1 MRNQTDT
8 SRFAYEKIMRPGGR
22 DNIWKKI
29 ILCLE
34 WKMEATNYEIAAW
47 MKVKPEKV
55 WKRTGPNELSCPI
68 NGAIFDTGKRGV
80 SPEGNP
86 CIVYAL
92 SSRRSEYANVKPPER
107 FNPDESHV
115 ADYANVLIAKGE
127 NSKREKEN
135 IITQR
140 LEQTELF

>member
-1 MRNQTDT
+1 MNQSDT
-8 SRFAYEKIMRPGGR
+8 SRFAYDVIMKPGAR
-22 DNIWKKI
+22 DGINKKI
-29 ILCLE
+29 ILALE
-34 WKMEATNYEIAAW
+34 WIMDGTNYEIAAQIRC
-47 MKVKPEKV
+47 KPEKV
-55 WKRTGPNELSCPI
+55 WKRTGVSELSNPVD
-68 NGAIFDTGKRGV
+68 GALFDTGLRRN
-80 SPEGNP
+80 SPDGNP

-115 ADYANVLIAKGE
+115 ADFANVLIAKGE
-127 NSKREKEN
+127 NAKKEKEN